1 MKQKL
6 TLRRVL
12 ASAVAALAAAAA
24 VWLLCRWVGY
34 DLQLRIGNE
43 PVYEI
48 ANDDYTQVI
57 DVPEDGLWQA
67 VPLEAGQTLYGC
79 RLRFSTH
86 GELYRAGMVMVDL
99 CDADGTILREAAGNY
114 ANIFDDN
121 FTGFAFGTAYTAAQ
135 AETLHLHIYNVVEW
149 EGPLGLWA
157 STGTVG
163 ALALTA
169 DGVDADATLAL
180 QYMTDDTGS
189 WPSDLANG
197 LAPLLAFAAFA
208 AVLLF
213 GLRAPL
219 PLTVAVV
226 GLACGL
232 LFVRVT
238 PVLVAPDEYT
248 HLAAAYEMASRLG
261 GETPADEN
269 GCLLVRESD
278 APHFDTRSGE
288 IGILAYKAEA
298 LARQKEAGGSDA
310 LTAVSEA
317 KAGQGSGNYLPQAL
331 GIRLARNV
339 GANFYTMLRQAR
351 TFNLIFYLL
360 LAVLAVALAPA
371 AVRGLLACIAL
382 LPMPLQLAGSL
393 SPDASVLGMVFCY
406 TALCLRLRTKKAVRW
421 EKILLIALGGAV
433 GPAKAIYLPV
443 VLLCFI
449 IPADN
454 LVGPTEFVRG
464 SFGARVRSGQLIRE
478 AVLVLAGCLWLSANL
493 GELAYAARDTNQM
506 LLAVGAVGIILLLA
520 LTRRLYEKVQN
531 DAKKLRLFKGG
542 LACAVVLAVLGG
554 AVGPAKAIYLPVVLL
569 CFIIPAD
576 NLVGSTEFVRGSFG
590 ARVRSGQLIRE
601 AVLVLAGCLW
611 LSANLGELAY
621 AARDMNRMLL
631 AVGAVGVALLLALVR
646 WLYGKVQNDAKKL
659 RLFKGAL
666 ACAVVLA
673 VVGGV
678 LALSR
683 MGGGLAPDQLLMTNP
698 NGDSIWTFS
707 LGYICRNLPA
717 TAKLLL
723 RTIPAQG
730 ALWLQGILG
739 TTLGEPIVYRIDV
752 SWLLGV
758 GLVLA
763 LLAAALPVQDEP
775 DEPLLGRRT
784 GFGVLG
790 IILCVAA
797 ASLVVALNWTPINY
811 ETLFGMQGR
820 YWLPVLPLALLL
832 VKENRS
838 VCARR
843 DLSRGA
849 ALAVTACTLLT
860 LLQGYSL
867 YASWQPVS

>member
-1 MKQKL
+1 MC
-6 TLRRVL
+6 
-12 ASAVAALAAAAA
+12 ASPPA
-24 VWLLCRWVGY
+24 
-34 DLQLRIGNE
+34 
-43 PVYEI
+43 
-48 ANDDYTQVI
+48 
-57 DVPEDGLWQA
+57 
-67 VPLEAGQTLYGC
+67 
-79 RLRFSTH
+79 
-86 GELYRAGMVMVDL
+86 
-99 CDADGTILREAAGNY
+99 
-114 ANIFDDN
+114 
-121 FTGFAFGTAYTAAQ
+121 
-135 AETLHLHIYNVVEW
+135 
-149 EGPLGLWA
+149 
-157 STGTVG
+157 
-163 ALALTA
+163 
-169 DGVDADATLAL
+169 
-180 QYMTDDTGS
+180 
-189 WPSDLANG
+189 
-197 LAPLLAFAAFA
+197 
-208 AVLLF
+208 
-213 GLRAPL
+213 
-219 PLTVAVV
+219 
-226 GLACGL
+226 
-232 LFVRVT
+232 
-238 PVLVAPDEYT
+238 LVAPDEYT
-248 HLAAAYEMASRLG
+248 HLAAAYELASRLG

-278 APHFDTRSGE
+278 APHFGIRSGE

-298 LARQKEAGGSDA
+298 LARQNEAGGPDA

-331 GIRLARNV
+331 GIRLARNA

-371 AVRGLLACIAL
+371 ALRGLLACIAL

-406 TALCLRLRTKKAVRW
+406 TALCLRLRTKKAVWW
-421 EKILLIALGGAV
+421 EKNPAHCPRRAV

-478 AVLVLAGCLWLSANL
+478 AVLVLAGCLWISANL
-493 GELAYAARDTNQM
+493 GELAYAARDTNLM

-520 LTRRLYEKVQN
+520 LTRRLYEKVRN

-542 LACAVVLAVLGG
+542 
-554 AVGPAKAIYLPVVLL
+554 
-569 CFIIPAD
+569 
-576 NLVGSTEFVRGSFG
+576 
-590 ARVRSGQLIRE
+590 
-601 AVLVLAGCLW
+601 
-611 LSANLGELAY
+611 
-621 AARDMNRMLL
+621 
-631 AVGAVGVALLLALVR
+631 
-646 WLYGKVQNDAKKL
+646 
-659 RLFKGAL
+659 L

-752 SWLLGV
+752 SGLLGV

-775 DEPLLGRRT
+775 DKPLLGHRT

-832 VKENRS
+832 VKGNRS

-843 DLSRGA
+843 DAFPRGGTGRHRLYTVDPA
-849 ALAVTACTLLT
+849 AGL
-860 LLQGYSL
+860 
-867 YASWQPVS
+867 

>member
-12 ASAVAALAAAAA
+12 VSAVAALAAAAA
-24 VWLLCRWVGY
+24 IWLLCRWVGY

-48 ANDDYTQVI
+48 ANDDYTQII
-57 DVPEDGLWQA
+57 DVPEDGLWQT

-135 AETLHLHIYNVVEW
+135 AETLYLHIYNVVEW

-163 ALALTA
+163 AMSLTA

-180 QYMTDDTGS
+180 QYMTDDSGS

-238 PVLVAPDEYT
+238 PALVAPDEYT
-248 HLAAAYEMASRLG
+248 HLAAAYELASRLG

-269 GCLLVRESD
+269 GYLLVRESD
-278 APHFDTRSGE
+278 APHFGTRSGE

-298 LARQKEAGGSDA
+298 LARQKEVGGPDA

-317 KAGQGSGNYLPQAL
+317 RAGQGSGNYLPQAL
-331 GIRLARNV
+331 GIRLARNA

-351 TFNLIFYLL
+351 TLNLIFYLL

-371 AVRGLLACIAL
+371 ALRGLLACIAL

-406 TALCLRLRTKKAVRW
+406 TALCLRLRTKKAVWW

-449 IPADN
+449 IPVEN
-454 LVGPTEFVRG
+454 LVGPTEFVKG
-464 SFGARVRSGQLIRE
+464 PFGVRVRSGRLIQE
-478 AVLVLAGCLWLSANL
+478 AALILAGCLWISANL
-493 GELAYAARDTNQM
+493 GELVYAARD
-506 LLAVGAVGIILLLA
+506 IS
-520 LTRRLYEKVQN
+520 
-531 DAKKLRLFKGG
+531 
-542 LACAVVLAVLGG
+542 LAVLVVGAAALAA
-554 AVGPAKAIYLPVVLL
+554 AVG
-569 CFIIPAD
+569 
-576 NLVGSTEFVRGSFG
+576 
-590 ARVRSGQLIRE
+590 
-601 AVLVLAGCLW
+601 LVL
-611 LSANLGELAY
+611 
-621 AARDMNRMLL
+621 
-631 AVGAVGVALLLALVR
+631 
-646 WLYGKVQNDAKKL
+646 WLYDKVHTDPKKL
-659 RLFKGAL
+659 CLFRCGMG
-666 ACAVVLA
+666 CAVVLA

-678 LALSR
+678 FALSR
-683 MGGGLAPDQLLMTNP
+683 MGGGLEPDQLLMTSP

-717 TAKLLL
+717 TTKLLL
-723 RTIPAQG
+723 RTIPEQG

-763 LLAAALPVQDEP
+763 LLAAALPVQGTDAP
-775 DEPLLGRRT
+775 LGRRT
-784 GFGVLG
+784 KIGVVG
-790 IILCVAA
+790 IILCVVAS
-797 ASLVVALNWTPINY
+797 SLVVALNWTPINY
-811 ETLFGMQGR
+811 QTLFGLQGR
-820 YWLPVLPLALLL
+820 YWLPILPLVL
-832 VKENRS
+832 VLCKCGRNITLRH
-838 VCARR
+838 
-843 DLSRGA
+843 DTSRGA

-860 LLQGYSL
+860 LLQGFGL

>member
-48 ANDDYTQVI
+48 ANDDYTQII

-135 AETLHLHIYNVVEW
+135 AETLYLHIYNVVEW

-219 PLTVAVV
+219 PLNVAVV

-238 PVLVAPDEYT
+238 PALVAPDEYT
-248 HLAAAYEMASRLG
+248 HLAAAYELASRLG

-278 APHFDTRSGE
+278 APHFGTRSGE

-298 LARQKEAGGSDA
+298 LARQNEAGGPDA

-331 GIRLARNV
+331 GIRLARNA

-406 TALCLRLRTKKAVRW
+406 TALCLRLRTKKAVWW

-478 AVLVLAGCLWLSANL
+478 AVLVLAGCLWLAANL
-493 GELAYAARDTNQM
+493 GELAYAARDMNQM

-531 DAKKLRLFKGG
+531 DAKKL
-542 LACAVVLAVLGG
+542 C
-554 AVGPAKAIYLPVVLL
+554 
-569 CFIIPAD
+569 
-576 NLVGSTEFVRGSFG
+576 
-590 ARVRSGQLIRE
+590 
-601 AVLVLAGCLW
+601 
-611 LSANLGELAY
+611 
-621 AARDMNRMLL
+621 
-631 AVGAVGVALLLALVR
+631 
-646 WLYGKVQNDAKKL
+646 
-659 RLFKGAL
+659 LFKGAL
-666 ACAVVLA
+666 ACAVVL
-673 VVGGV
+673 VVGGGV

-683 MGGGLAPDQLLMTNP
+683 MGDGLAPDQLLMTNP

-763 LLAAALPVQDEP
+763 LLAAALPVQNEP

-832 VKENRS
+832 VKGNRS